1 MDLSSLTKR
10 LKAEGEIPSGT
21 FVAPTFSLELQP
33 GFVAAARMNPSKHHV
48 QSVGVK
54 ELPEGVLVASP
65 NRANLANGAAI
76 RQAIAEVCERVGNG
90 GGRIGLLIPDVSTR
104 VALLQF
110 EDLPDNRRQAD
121 ALVRWKMREYLP
133 YAPEEA
139 RLAYQIL
146 IRQPKQIEL
155 LAIAV
160 RNSVLAEF
168 EGALSGVSRGGP
180 ALILPSTVALLP
192 LLPENDG
199 GQLLLHLCPGS
210 LTTVVMASNTVRY
223 WRTRQLS
230 GDEAA
235 IGEEVGREAARVL
248 ATCQDNLSVQVE
260 NVWYCAR
267 PPASGELDETL
278 ANALGRKL
286 FDLPV
291 KGLPPGGLPSGQDE
305 VYERFGF
312 PFAGLLA
319 NVN

>member
-1 MDLSSLTKR
+1 
-10 LKAEGEIPSGT
+10 
-21 FVAPTFSLELQP
+21 
-33 GFVAAARMNPSKHHV
+33 
-48 QSVGVK
+48 
-54 ELPEGVLVASP
+54 
-65 NRANLANGAAI
+65 
-76 RQAIAEVCERVGNG
+76 
-90 GGRIGLLIPDVSTR
+90 
-104 VALLQF
+104 
-110 EDLPDNRRQAD
+110 
-121 ALVRWKMREYLP
+121 MREYLP

-139 RLAYQIL
+139 RLTYQIL
-146 IRQPKQIEL
+146 SKQQNQVEM

-160 RNSVLAEF
+160 RTSVLAEF
-168 EGALSGVSRGGP
+168 EGVLEGVSRGGP
-180 ALILPSTVALLP
+180 TLILPSTVALLP
-192 LLPENDG
+192 LLPENEG

-230 GDEAA
+230 GDAA
-235 IGEEVGREAARVL
+235 MIGEEVGREATRVL

-291 KGLPPGGLPSGQDE
+291 KGLPPGGLPSGQDN
-305 VYERFGF
+305 VYERYGF

-319 NVN
+319 NLN